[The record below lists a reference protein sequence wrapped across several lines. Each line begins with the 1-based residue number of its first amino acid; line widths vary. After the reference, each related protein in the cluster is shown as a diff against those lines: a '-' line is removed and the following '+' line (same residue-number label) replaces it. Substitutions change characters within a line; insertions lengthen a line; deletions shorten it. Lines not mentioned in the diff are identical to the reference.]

1 MKEVINYLTY
11 RIKTEKF
18 LFCGWCL
25 YSYIWLNIFK
35 NFSEM
40 GAVVGAFTG
49 LLSYERKNNIIS
61 MEKILPISNKSR
73 KIALGVYVFLV
84 LIMGY
89 GFEKIDSNNLKRKL
103 LKKVKK

>member
-1 MKEVINYLTY
+1 MKRCIILCIYDIYILEDKMKEVINYLTY

-49 LLSYERKNNIIS
+49 LLSYEK
-61 MEKILPISNKSR
+61 KTIL
-73 KIALGVYVFLV
+73 
-84 LIMGY
+84 
-89 GFEKIDSNNLKRKL
+89 
-103 LKKVKK
+103 